1 MCVFPP
7 SPRLLSAPPPQSG
20 ALPSLAGPHS
30 ACPTPTPLPLGGGRC
45 GHHFVA
51 FALRLADVEP
61 GQLQGH
67 GWLWAGQAASRGNSR
82 FEYCN
87 AWQSACVRRWA
98 AASGRAGRAGR
109 GLPRFNPGCDTNHG
123 ALQVLPLADD
133 HARRPLHHGQRLAR
147 EQGLDHESDCKC
159 PALPTSGSARSL
171 FCARCVRAAQPPG
184 ACLRSKQQVVHAC
197 PS

>member
-20 ALPSLAGPHS
+20 ALLSLAGPHS

-67 GWLWAGQAASRGNSR
+67 GWLWAVAGGIAREFPLRVLQ
-82 FEYCN
+82 
-87 AWQSACVRRWA
+87 CVAESLWA
-98 AASGRAGRAGR
+98 A
-109 GLPRFNPGCDTNHG
+109 
-123 ALQVLPLADD
+123 LQ
-133 HARRPLHHGQRLAR
+133 
-147 EQGLDHESDCKC
+147 
-159 PALPTSGSARSL
+159 
-171 FCARCVRAAQPPG
+171 
-184 ACLRSKQQVVHAC
+184 AC
-197 PS
+197 PCRGSIRVH